1 MSIRRSA
8 QQHRLVRDAGST
20 ASGFLIAILVLAAVG
35 VAAFFYFGGEA
46 DVDINEPN
54 VDVSTSAEPT

>member
-1 MSIRRSA
+1 MSIRRA
-8 QQHRLVRDAGST
+8 VFQRRLLGDAGST

-46 DVDINEPN
+46 DVDIKEPD
-54 VDVSTSAEPT
+54 VDVSTSAETT